1 MRQGN
6 DAPKQGVLT
15 ITICVVKQ
23 VWSSYFDLEA
33 VLNDLGGRHPEVCGR
48 QIGV

>member
-1 MRQGN
+1 MRQGI
-6 DAPKQGVLT
+6 DALKHGVST
-15 ITICVVKQ
+15 ITTCVVKQ

-33 VLNDLGGRHPEVCGR
+33 DLNDLGGRHPEVCGR